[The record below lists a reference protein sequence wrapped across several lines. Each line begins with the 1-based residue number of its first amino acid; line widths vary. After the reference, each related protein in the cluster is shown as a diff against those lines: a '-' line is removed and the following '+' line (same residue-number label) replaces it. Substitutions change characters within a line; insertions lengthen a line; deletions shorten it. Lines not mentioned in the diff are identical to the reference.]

1 MSVKVDAKGL
11 ACPMPVIKTKKAL
24 ESIVE
29 GTVEVVVD
37 NNVPKENIL
46 KFAKS
51 INCKAEVLKNK
62 EGEIVISIEKV
73 KNNKV
78 SIPDEDITCDT
89 FDNNI
94 GDEVIAIMSDKMG
107 NGNDELG
114 GVLIKGFLFALTE
127 SNPLPKAILFLNGGV
142 ELTTKNE
149 ATVEHVKKLEEL
161 GVEILSCG
169 TCLDYYGL
177 KEELKVGSI
186 TNMYTI
192 VENMKSSSKLITI
205 G

>member
-51 INCKAEVLKNK
+51 IDCKAEVLKNK

>member
-114 GVLIKGFLFALTE
+114 RVLIKGFLFALTE